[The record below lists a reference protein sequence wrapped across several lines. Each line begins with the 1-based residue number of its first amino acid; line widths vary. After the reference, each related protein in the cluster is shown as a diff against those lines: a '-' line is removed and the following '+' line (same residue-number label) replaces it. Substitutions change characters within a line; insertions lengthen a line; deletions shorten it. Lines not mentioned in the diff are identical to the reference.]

1 MKTRTRW
8 LLWLAC
14 VFAPAVTLALPALA
28 GDVPDNDPRVTPVVR
43 AYRKVKPAV
52 VNIATEQIVNA
63 RMGLTGDDIFDQ
75 VFPSPLL
82 RRVPVQSLGSG
93 FVIHPSGF
101 IVTNAHVVRRAE
113 KIEVQFADKTK
124 YPAKIVSASEQYDLA
139 VLKIDPNGGA
149 ALPYLPLGR
158 SDDLMVG
165 ETVIAVGN
173 PFGYTSTLS
182 TGVISAIGRDL
193 EFEGGV
199 KIASLIQTDA
209 PINPGNSGGP
219 LLNVKGELIGITT
232 AIRAGAQNIGFAI
245 PVDSLAAELSELT
258 DYERVNRVILGAAV
272 AQKQTPAGTMVI
284 VTSVRPGTPAEG
296 KLLKDDRILA
306 VGGAKVEQI
315 PDFVCTMLFAR
326 AGQRLPLRV
335 ERAGKAMDVEVLLTA
350 KPRPDGKLLGE
361 RLLGV
366 TLQPITPELAKEQR
380 LTVDKGLLVVAV
392 DADGPAAKIGVQ
404 KKDVLF
410 QVDRFY
416 VTSLDDLG
424 MILEDVKGGQRLP
437 VGIVRG
443 NVRAW
448 APIVTRQAT
457 SGPTSRPAIP
467 PGGER
472 A

>member
-1 MKTRTRW
+1 
-8 LLWLAC
+8 
-14 VFAPAVTLALPALA
+14 
-28 GDVPDNDPRVTPVVR
+28 
-43 AYRKVKPAV
+43 
-52 VNIATEQIVNA
+52 
-63 RMGLTGDDIFDQ
+63 
-75 VFPSPLL
+75 
-82 RRVPVQSLGSG
+82 
-93 FVIHPSGF
+93 
-101 IVTNAHVVRRAE
+101 
-113 KIEVQFADKTK
+113 
-124 YPAKIVSASEQYDLA
+124 
-139 VLKIDPNGGA
+139 
-149 ALPYLPLGR
+149 
-158 SDDLMVG
+158 
-165 ETVIAVGN
+165 
-173 PFGYTSTLS
+173 
-182 TGVISAIGRDL
+182 
-193 EFEGGV
+193 
-199 KIASLIQTDA
+199 
-209 PINPGNSGGP
+209 
-219 LLNVKGELIGITT
+219 
-232 AIRAGAQNIGFAI
+232 
-245 PVDSLAAELSELT
+245 
-258 DYERVNRVILGAAV
+258 
-272 AQKQTPAGTMVI
+272 
-284 VTSVRPGTPAEG
+284 
-296 KLLKDDRILA
+296 
-306 VGGAKVEQI
+306 
-315 PDFVCTMLFAR
+315 
-326 AGQRLPLRV
+326 
-335 ERAGKAMDVEVLLTA
+335 MDVEVLLTA